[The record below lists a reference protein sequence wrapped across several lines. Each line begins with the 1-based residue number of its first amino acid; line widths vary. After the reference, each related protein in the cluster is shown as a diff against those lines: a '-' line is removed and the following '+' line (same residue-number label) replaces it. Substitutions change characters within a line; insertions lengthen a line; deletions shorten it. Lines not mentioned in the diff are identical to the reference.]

1 MDLAAKIISVISGN
15 RRGRAGP
22 IAPAGRHDTSRVD
35 SAVSVLFQ
43 KGQRPAQQDIRLL
56 SEESGEFT
64 LASSSAGMVEL
75 LANGLTF
82 DLGGLA
88 PETSLEHPDTAYTF
102 GFEDGDSVE
111 PTEAITLRPGP
122 HLAGGGTM
130 PPVVRCLALLAAI
143 LSGLP
148 GAQAVVWHPARS
160 RSSPAYFRRSV
171 MRWIEGGVFPG
182 LGLTGLATL
191 PDGGLESEGLAL
203 FVGRELRISSGTAT
217 SPADTAKL
225 ALRLL
230 HWLVENGGLAERLSL
245 TGPSGEPLEM
255 CPLPDEKIV
264 EVRRSG

>member
-1 MDLAAKIISVISGN
+1 M
-15 RRGRAGP
+15 
-22 IAPAGRHDTSRVD
+22 D

-43 KGQRPAQQDIRLL
+43 KGARPSHDEIRRL
-56 SEESGEFT
+56 SEKSGEFA

-82 DLGGLA
+82 DLDGLA
-88 PETSLEHPDTAYTF
+88 PGAPCDHPDTSYSF
-102 GFEDGDSVE
+102 GFDDGPASDGA
-111 PTEAITLRPGP
+111 EAITLRPGP
-122 HLAGGGTM
+122 HLAGGGAM

-143 LSGLP
+143 LSDLP

-160 RSSPAYFRRSV
+160 RSSPDYFRRSV

-182 LGLTGLATL
+182 LGLTALATL
-191 PDGGLESEGLAL
+191 PDGGMQSEGLAL
-203 FVGRELRISSGTAT
+203 FVGRELRVLGGTAS

-230 HWLVENGGLAERLSL
+230 HWLVENGGLQEAQTL
-245 TGPSGEPLEM
+245 TGPSGEALEM
-255 CPLPDEKIV
+255 RPIADERLV